1 MLCCR
6 RRRLSTGDRMAVPIR
21 SGRSSAMLNTRDLS
35 GSGSSG
41 KKTANH
47 CESIDRRAIM
57 LADSS
62 SEAGSD
68 DTNPVF
74 MTQQQVYIDNGFY
87 GAAI

>member
-6 RRRLSTGDRMAVPIR
+6 RRRLSTGDRMAVPIS
-21 SGRSSAMLNTRDLS
+21 SGRSSAMLNPRDLS
-35 GSGSSG
+35 GGSSG
-41 KKTANH
+41 KKTVNH

-74 MTQQQVYIDNGFY
+74 MTQQQVYIFE
-87 GAAI
+87 